1 MSCYCTVS
9 IGSGLVD
16 SIYGNCQVPLKSYL
30 EKLGEAFE
38 RESLLKYLFRME
50 NSRNWAEN
58 YSAETAMDSFVPVG
72 EGGAYP
78 HTGFQE
84 AYKRTI
90 ENVTFKQ
97 SFAVTQEL
105 VEDCKIG
112 TMKQRANKLIG
123 AYGRTRELFGRTLYT
138 GGLYGTSVDFGGMK
152 FGCQSAD
159 GKSLFST
166 AHPKKVKSGNQS
178 NLYAGAF
185 SATVLG
191 KIETEM
197 QNLQGD
203 NGELLGIAPDTIW
216 IPNDAALKDAVFSA
230 VGADKEPTSGNNAY
244 NHQFGRWNI
253 IVDPYLTQALKNLGH
268 SSEKPFFLLDSK
280 ALQVNDGA
288 IFQDR
293 VKLAVKSTID
303 ENNDNNVWKGR
314 ARFGAGFVDW
324 RFVAA
329 GNITGGTSLT

>member
-1 MSCYCTVS
+1 MSGYCTVS

-123 AYGRTRELFGRTLYT
+123 AYGRTRELFGRILYT

-280 ALQVNDGA
+280 ALQINDGA

>member
-1 MSCYCTVS
+1 MSGYITVS
-9 IGSGLVD
+9 IGSGMVD

-30 EKLGEAFE
+30 EKMGEAFE
-38 RESLLKYLFRME
+38 RESLLKHFFRFE
-50 NSRNWAEN
+50 NSRHWAER
-58 YSAETAMDSFVPVG
+58 YTAETAMDSFAPVG

-78 HTGFQE
+78 RTGFQE
-84 AYKRTI
+84 AYKRDI
-90 ENVTFKQ
+90 ENMTFKQ
-97 SFAVTQEL
+97 SFDVTQEL
-105 VEDCKIG
+105 MEDAKIG
-112 TMKQRANKLIG
+112 TMKQRANKLIT
-123 AYGRTRELFGRTLYT
+123 AYGRTRELFGRTLYA
-138 GGLYGTSVDFGGMK
+138 GGLYGTTVDFGGTK
-152 FGCQSAD
+152 FDCHSAD
-159 GKSLFST
+159 GQSLFSKT
-166 AHPKKVKSGNQS
+166 HPKKVKSGNQS

-216 IPNDAALKDAVFSA
+216 IPNDASLKDAVFSA

-244 NHQFGRWNI
+244 NYQFGRWNI
-253 IVDPYLTQALKNLGH
+253 IVDPYMTQALAAMGK

-280 ALQVNDGA
+280 FLQLNDGA

-293 VKLAVKSTID
+293 VKLEVKSTID

>member
-1 MSCYCTVS
+1 MSGYITVS
-9 IGSGLVD
+9 ISSGLND

-38 RESLLKYLFRME
+38 RESLLKHFFRFE
-50 NSRNWAEN
+50 SSRHWAER
-58 YSAETAMDSFVPVG
+58 YAAETAMDSFAPVG

-78 HTGFQE
+78 RTGFQE
-84 AYKRTI
+84 AYNRDI
-90 ENVTFKQ
+90 ENMTFKQ
-97 SFAVTQEL
+97 SFDVTQEL
-105 VEDCKIG
+105 VEDAKLG
-112 TMKQRANKLIG
+112 TMKQRANKLIT
-123 AYGRTRELFGRTLYT
+123 AYGRTRELFGRTLYA
-138 GGLYGTSVDFGGMK
+138 GGLYGTKVDFGGVK
-152 FGCQSAD
+152 FDCHSAD

-166 AHPKKVKSGNQS
+166 THPKKVKSGNQS

-253 IVDPYLTQALKNLGH
+253 IVDPYLTQALKDLGH
-268 SSEKPFFLLDSK
+268 GSEKPFFLLDSK
-280 ALQVNDGA
+280 FLEINDGA